1 MTGGTTHP
9 NLAKQNEAAISD
21 VRLGTH
27 VDSLTSTRPVRTRGP
42 RKRPRGP
49 TTPIKGP
56 TVAHKSPH
64 IALCAPCNTTNNKP
78 DTPKAKVEIAQA
90 LMREPIRDETGHV
103 ITPPPPCNYGSVM
116 SCSTRTAFDRLGDLV
131 KLIRITARTKN
142 RRRINRRCGKHK
154 LASISATRASRK
166 LTPTK
171 VSDKVITN
179 TRLCEGNM
187 LLQYLTDTAGRDGI
201 VSRLIPA
208 PLKRRQLIGAVMRL
222 KLEVEN
228 GKVLAPDIP
237 AVNTQVGVSG
247 TEEHM
252 NVMRDY
258 QVGLHSK
265 LVQSEENRAHMSAYI
280 NFEQEAGTRNT
291 SRNTTLPT

>member
-1 MTGGTTHP
+1 
-9 NLAKQNEAAISD
+9 
-21 VRLGTH
+21 
-27 VDSLTSTRPVRTRGP
+27 
-42 RKRPRGP
+42 
-49 TTPIKGP
+49 
-56 TVAHKSPH
+56 
-64 IALCAPCNTTNNKP
+64 
-78 DTPKAKVEIAQA
+78 
-90 LMREPIRDETGHV
+90 
-103 ITPPPPCNYGSVM
+103 
-116 SCSTRTAFDRLGDLV
+116 
-131 KLIRITARTKN
+131 
-142 RRRINRRCGKHK
+142 
-154 LASISATRASRK
+154 
-166 LTPTK
+166 
-171 VSDKVITN
+171 
-179 TRLCEGNM
+179 M